1 VTNKQLILFFCSIFF
16 FLLLAPVRDVKAVV
30 GGNPVGNIN
39 NYPWMG
45 SFDYEASHPS
55 CGVTLVAN
63 NWALT
68 AKHCVDDPANNV
80 SWEEIQ
86 QLTPIV
92 RFSSLD
98 MFSGGNT
105 FAVET
110 VVTHSSSDLA
120 LLKLTQSPAVP
131 PVTIA
136 TDNSLNYVNNNVTL
150 LGWGGLNNT
159 VHSTLQQLSTP
170 IVNPLDCAVSPS
182 SEWICVG
189 NFDGQSAVK
198 RDSGGPLLAIKNGQ
212 WVQIGVASGGYAD
225 CVGSNTCP
233 SHYTNIAPF
242 YNWIND
248 VIDSQQGGQGKVVV
262 YNQDNLSGDS
272 RDLTY
277 TVNFG
282 YEGSSANFGTS
293 SLYIANGWS
302 AFITNGRD
310 DYLCAST
317 SLWDL
322 DQDYYH
328 PNPGMKIHGDIAFII
343 TYNDTSC
350 GGVDQNNDGV
360 LDNGIQF
367 QEPQSAT
374 VHFYN
379 GGSSGGSSSGGGTPT
394 PPSTGHAKL
403 YSLSNYANPIGNY
416 GLGSHSFAPN
426 TYIHSVDLEGAGSF
440 IVYANDGRSRC
451 FSEDI
456 PNLQDHEEWWKDTIR
471 MDVYGNNVCPTPNSG
486 AYVEIWQAANYG
498 GNKLGNYYVGTH
510 TFAPDTLMYAVR
522 MKDGAQSFVVHA
534 ADGRSRCFT
543 GDMPTLQDHEEWMR
557 ETIRMDVYDTDVCEP
572 FDSNYYTGIIGEW
585 NFDNMDGTRVL
596 NTAGYGDIFVSNTSV
611 VGAGLHGNGL
621 IANGTDYAFKEH
633 PEGGLNP
640 NNDHPFSISF
650 WIQGQTTS
658 GLDYRFLSNIN
669 TGGGYDAGW
678 WLRMDKSTGNLTY
691 FYGKNEGPGYNHATG
706 LGITGLLDGQP
717 HHVVITFTGMNGG
730 KTIRTYKDGVR
741 VDDKMISGGGDISY
755 NGYMYLYVAHTTVA
769 TVDELKI
776 YRSTLTQS
784 EVMDL
789 YLTDTPNLPSPPQS
803 QIGLAGHWDFETVN
817 GTTIVDSSGHN
828 NLVAS
833 NASVIDA
840 TGIFS
845 NSLQTNGVE
854 YVSVTNPSAALRP
867 GDSDPFSVEFWIDG
881 NSSIGVDYQFL
892 SNIQTDTNDAGWW
905 LRMEKSAGQLTYFYG
920 KGGPGQN
927 HATGLAISGLLDGN
941 PHHVVVTFTGMNGGK
956 TIRTYKDS
964 ILVDNTAIVGGDP
977 IAYHNNMAFFIAK
990 NTQANVDNVK
1000 VYNRILTAEE
1010 VATHFLD
1017 GIILLPLPGSQP
1029 SDIAT
1034 DWPYSQT
1041 LTIDH
1046 TLVAN
1051 DLVNFPVF
1059 VSGDVLSDH
1068 LFSTMVT
1075 ETYALP
1081 NSGVDLTGLAGYWNF
1096 DEEGGSTF
1104 ADQVGVNDFLTTND
1118 SVIGNNGVFG
1128 NGITTDGTNYAYIPN
1143 TTNALKPGDNSP
1155 FSISFW
1161 VQGQGVAGGDL
1172 AFLSNMQNPGSND
1185 VGWWFRMD
1193 QPTGHL
1199 WYYYAKNGIGQN
1211 HATGLAIDNLLDGKL
1226 HHVVITLTGM
1236 NGSTNKTIRTYKDG
1250 VLIDNKIVSGGGSI
1264 QYHSNMALYLAKLT
1278 GVTIDD
1284 LAIFNRVLA
1293 ASEVQT
1299 IYQGNANYIDAR
1311 TMRITS
1317 DSQGFNEL
1325 PFEVV
1330 SFNPNRY
1337 EAEIWVK
1344 TDVSA
1349 TTDTKLYVWYG
1360 NALADA
1366 RPSNHTYGSGSVWSE
1381 FGVRNHFNGTTADS
1395 TLQYKHADTVGIS
1408 FVQNAVGEGIKST
1421 GGTDFGLKYGNNFSV
1436 STGDARW
1443 SFWLETNSPTAG
1455 DVIFSKGQSV
1465 LDGYYFQVV
1474 SGNALRFTSNQNG
1487 TSQAVLTSSTLSNNV
1502 SHKID
1507 VIKNGNTISIYIDG
1521 VEAAYSG
1528 SQTINTPTSNS
1539 KDFYLLRY
1547 NLGSQVGYS
1556 LELPAKLDE
1565 FAFQAMAR
1573 TPDWIQTEF
1582 VNQSDPAAFFGN
1594 EIPERILP
1602 SYIASNWPY
1611 SQTITIDHTQVAGDL
1626 TDFPVLITGDVIT
1639 DHVFTTLPSQTK
1651 SFLESGVSTANLAGY
1666 WTFDETSGTTFADYL
1681 GANNLTASTA
1691 AAVGSPGVFGN
1702 GLSANGYAY
1711 KTNTTSALKPGNETD
1726 FSVSFWV
1733 QGSGGSGTDYS
1744 FLSNIHTNSTDAG
1757 WWLAMNKPGGSF
1769 TYFYGKNGSGLNHA
1783 TGLSVYPLLDGN
1795 LHHVVVTFTG
1805 MNGGK
1810 IIKTYRDGVLIDNK
1824 AIAAVGANIAY
1835 HSTMSLRVAY
1845 ATGAMVDDL
1854 AILNRTLSA
1863 AEVQQ
1868 IYAGNTPQADT
1879 SSIRFTSDAEGFQ
1892 ELPFE
1897 IVSLDPI
1904 SHEAEIWVQSDLS
1917 STTDTSIYLWYGNED
1932 AQAYGATATFGSRAV
1947 WSSYKAVY
1955 HNPFHQTDSTGTYT
1969 LSSVGSNG
1977 PTSTDGAI
1985 LSGTDY
1991 GTVKHST
1998 SGSSLSRAQKV
2009 GNDMGIQGGSYT
2021 IQMLVRANGNITG
2034 SGTNIDGLLAI
2045 TDAQSDW
2052 RPMIYTAAKNGASLI
2067 FNQSGIGGGTTG
2079 SLTIPNPIGTVE
2091 YEYLTLTY
2099 NGSLLRAYHDGVE
2112 IGSMTVTGTPVGG
2125 FNPYDGVIIG
2135 GVPGWNGID
2144 QLYDSLHDID
2154 EVRISAQVK
2163 SPEWITTES
2172 NVLKSPETFF
2182 ITP

>member
-1 VTNKQLILFFCSIFF
+1 MKHKSVV
-16 FLLLAPVRDVKAVV
+16 FLLFSLFILLVTTVPRTDAIS
-30 GGNPVGNIN
+30 GGNQVQPTNSGGSP
-39 NYPWMG
+39 YPWMG
-45 SFDYEASHPS
+45 SLHIEEYGNWPQCS
-55 CGVTLVAN
+55 VTLVDEK
-63 NWALT
+63 WVLT
-68 AKHCVDDPANNV
+68 AKHCIDNPNDPTIE
-80 SWEEIQ
+80 SWETIQ
-86 QLTPIV
+86 YWNITIRLNNLV
-92 RFSSLD
+92 KN
-98 MFSGGNT
+98 SGG
-105 FAVET
+105 ET
-110 VVTHSSSDLA
+110 YGISDYIPHNSIDLA
-120 LLKLTQSPAVP
+120 LLKLDSPSNITP
-131 PVTIA
+131 LT
-136 TDNSLNYVNNNVTL
+136 LVNNNDSNYVGNNVTV
-150 LGWGGLNNT
+150 LGWFNFDLHK
-159 VHSTLQQLSTP
+159 VSIP
-170 IVNPLDCAVSPS
+170 IVNQNECPNANSYSYICAGTNDERD
-182 SEWICVG
+182 SEG
-189 NFDGQSAVK
+189 G
-198 RDSGGPLLAIKNGQ
+198 DSGGPMLVYHNNTWK
-212 WVQIGVASGGYAD
+212 QIGVVHIGYG
-225 CVGSNTCP
+225 CQPYCP
-233 SHYTNIAPF
+233 AKYINISAH

-248 VIDSQQGGQGKVVV
+248 VIDSQQGGQGNVVV
-262 YNQDNLSGDS
+262 YDQDQLYGN
-272 RDLTY
+272 
-277 TVNFG
+277 
-282 YEGSSANFGTS
+282 SANITNAEAWSPSVHNFNVS
-293 SLYIANGWS
+293 SIYIANNWS
-302 AFITNGRD
+302 ALITNGNEE
-310 DYLCAST
+310 YLCAST

-322 DQDYYH
+322 DNDYYH
-328 PNPGMKIHGDIAFII
+328 PNPGVKIAGNIKYII
-343 TYNDTSC
+343 PYNDTTC
-350 GGVDQNNDGV
+350 GGIDQNHDGA
-360 LDNGIQF
+360 LDDNIQF
-367 QEPQSAT
+367 YPPQHAA
-374 VHFYN
+374 VHFN
-379 GGSSGGSSSGGGTPT
+379 SIWSGSSSSGGGTPT
-394 PPSTGHAKL
+394 PPSTGYAKL
-403 YSLSNYANPIGNY
+403 YSLSNYANLIGNY

-426 TYIHSVDLEGAGSF
+426 TYIHSVDLESAGSF

-543 GDMPTLQDHEEWMR
+543 GDMPTLQDHEEWVR

-585 NFDNMDGTRVL
+585 NFDNMDGNMVV
-596 NTAGYGDIFVSNTSV
+596 NTGGYGPIFVSNSSA
-611 VGAGLHGNGL
+611 VGPGLHGNGL
-621 IANGTDYAFKEH
+621 IANGSTTYAYKEH

-640 NNDHPFSISF
+640 DNDDPFSISF

-691 FYGKNEGPGYNHATG
+691 FYGKNEGSGYNHATG

-789 YLTDTPNLPSPPQS
+789 YLTDTPNLPTPPQS

-828 NLVAS
+828 NLVVS

-845 NSLQTNGVE
+845 SSLQTNGVE

-867 GDSDPFSVEFWIDG
+867 GDNDPFSVEFWIDG
-881 NSSIGVDYQFL
+881 NSSVGVDYQFL
-892 SNIQTDTNDAGWW
+892 SNIHTDTNDAGWW

-956 TIRTYKDS
+956 TIRTYKDG
-964 ILVDNTAIVGGDP
+964 ILVDETAIVGGDP
-977 IAYHNNMAFFIAK
+977 IVYHNNMAFFIAK

-1000 VYNRILTAEE
+1000 VYNRILSAEE

-1017 GIILLPLPGSQP
+1017 GVIQLPLPGSQP
-1029 SDIAT
+1029 SDIALG
-1034 DWPYSQT
+1034 WPYSQT

-1046 TLVAN
+1046 TLVAS
-1051 DLVNFPVF
+1051 DLVDFPVL

-1096 DEEGGSTF
+1096 DEVGGNTF

-1118 SVIGNNGVFG
+1118 SIVGNNGVFG

-1143 TTNALKPGDNSP
+1143 TTSALKPGDNSP

-1199 WYYYAKNGIGQN
+1199 WYYYAKNGVGQN
-1211 HATGLAIDNLLDGKL
+1211 NATGLAIDNLLDGQL
-1226 HHVVITLTGM
+1226 HHVAITLTGM

-1250 VLIDNKIVSGGGSI
+1250 VLIDNKIVSGSGSI

-1284 LAIFNRVLA
+1284 LAIFNRVLT

-1366 RPSNHTYGSGSVWSE
+1366 RPSNHTYGGGSVWSE
-1381 FGVRNHFNGTTADS
+1381 FGVRNHFNDTTADS
-1395 TLQYKHADTVGIS
+1395 TLQQKHADTVGIS

-1507 VIKNGNTISIYIDG
+1507 VVKNGNTISIYIDG

-1528 SQTINTPTSNS
+1528 SQTINTPTTNS

-1565 FAFQAMAR
+1565 FAFQTMAR
-1573 TPDWIQTEF
+1573 TPEWIQTEF
-1582 VNQSDPAAFFGN
+1582 VNQSDPASFFGN

-1611 SQTITIDHTQVAGDL
+1611 SQTLTIDHTQVAGDL
-1626 TDFPVLITGDVIT
+1626 TDFPVLISGDVIT

-1666 WTFDETSGTTFADYL
+1666 WNFDETSGTTFADYL
-1681 GANNLTASTA
+1681 GANHLTASTA
-1691 AAVGSPGVFGN
+1691 AAVGNPGVFGN

-1726 FSVSFWV
+1726 FSVSFWM

-1744 FLSNIHTNSTDAG
+1744 FLSNIHTNTTDVG
-1757 WWLAMNKPGGSF
+1757 WWLAMNKPGGSL
-1769 TYFYGKNGSGLNHA
+1769 TYFYAKNGTGQNHT
-1783 TGLSVYPLLDGN
+1783 TGLSIYPLLDGN

-1810 IIKTYRDGVLIDNK
+1810 IIKTYRDGVLIDSK
-1824 AIAAVGANIAY
+1824 AISAVGGNIAY
-1835 HSTMSLRVAY
+1835 HSTMAFRVAY

-1868 IYAGNTPQADT
+1868 IYAGNTVQADT
-1879 SSIRFTSDAEGFQ
+1879 SSIRFTSDADGFQ

-1897 IVSLDPI
+1897 IVSFDPVT
-1904 SHEAEIWVQSDLS
+1904 HKAEIWVQSDVS
-1917 STTDTSIYLWYGNED
+1917 SIEDTSIYLWYGNE
-1932 AQAYGATATFGSRAV
+1932 QATAHAANSTYGSQIV

-1955 HNPFHQTDSTGTYT
+1955 HNPFQQTDSTGAYT

-1977 PTSTDGAI
+1977 PTSTEGAI
-1985 LSGTDY
+1985 SSGTDY

-2009 GNDMGIQGGSYT
+2009 GNDMGIQGGAYT
-2021 IQMLVRANGNITG
+2021 IQMLVRANSNISG

-2052 RPMIYTAAKNGASLI
+2052 RPMIYTTAKNGANLI

-2079 SLTIPNPIGTVE
+2079 GLTIPNPIGTVE
-2091 YEYLTLTY
+2091 YEHLTLTY
-2099 NGSLLRAYHDGVE
+2099 NGSLLRAYHDGAEVA
-2112 IGSMTVTGTPVGG
+2112 SMTVTGTPVGG
-2125 FNPYDGVIIG
+2125 FNPYDGVVIG

-2144 QLYDSLHDID
+2144 QLYDSTHDID

-2163 SPEWITTES
+2163 SPEWIATEFNLLS
-2172 NVLKSPETFF
+2172 NPASFF